1 MKYHWLICDQII
13 NALPRIG
20 WIFTGYLDGTLIKGY
35 VCFGGVA
42 DWVWGAKRSK
52 ESHRLGCHY
61 GFLQNWLTV
70 FCGAGVVWCYVRFW
84 ILRKCQKSQNQYWQ
98 MRLWVP
104 KQGNLSQPSPTAR
117 VSVAPVRMEIP
128 SLVCT
133 TVHCNRP
140 PSHQNTEIWCNSAV
154 VADRIKALLGTL
166 TLRSR
171 LWENLAAASS
181 VSFFQFPYK
190 IQLLS
195 VFHVMLMVMCE
206 NVAWMFQ
213 NALVL
218 P

>member
-1 MKYHWLICDQII
+1 MPQNCPKIPTFCFKYYRHKWLVSVWSLDQASKLIICQLGLWHSHIQFDLITALMKYHWLICDQII

-20 WIFTGYLDGTLIKGY
+20 WIFTGYLDGTLIKGC

-61 GFLQNWLTV
+61 GSLQNWSTV
-70 FCGAGVVWCYVRFW
+70 FCGAWVVWCYVRFW
-84 ILRKCQKSQNQYWQ
+84 ILQKCQKSQNQYWQ

-133 TVHCNRP
+133 TVHYNH
-140 PSHQNTEIWCNSAV
+140 HQSTTP
-154 VADRIKALLGTL
+154 K
-166 TLRSR
+166 
-171 LWENLAAASS
+171 
-181 VSFFQFPYK
+181 Y
-190 IQLLS
+190 
-195 VFHVMLMVMCE
+195 
-206 NVAWMFQ
+206 
-213 NALVL
+213 
-218 P
+218 